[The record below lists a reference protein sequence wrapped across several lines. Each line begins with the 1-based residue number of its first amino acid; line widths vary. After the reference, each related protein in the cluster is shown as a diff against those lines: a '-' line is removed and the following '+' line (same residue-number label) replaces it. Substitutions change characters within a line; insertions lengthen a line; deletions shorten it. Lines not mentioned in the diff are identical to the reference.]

1 MTRQAAKTVWIT
13 GAGKGIGRALAL
25 RMAQDGARVAASAR
39 TASDLDDLA
48 VEAGN
53 LPGRIVP
60 FPLDIVDREA
70 VRATVAEIEAQIGPI
85 DLAILNA
92 GTHTPIWLKDFS
104 AEKVQH
110 LIDVNLMGTVN
121 CLDPLMHTMTARGSG
136 HVAVVSS
143 VAGYCGLPSASA
155 YGASKAGLINLCEA
169 LQPELDMAGVR
180 LTLINPGFVDTPL
193 TKKNDFDMPFLV
205 SQDDAVRAIMRG
217 LDRSRF
223 EIVFPL
229 PMALTMRFLRALP
242 YRLFFALTK
251 RMVRK

>member
-1 MTRQAAKTVWIT
+1 MTSNAAKTVWIT

-39 TASDLDDLA
+39 TASDLEDLA
-48 VEAGN
+48 VEAGD

-121 CLDPLMHTMTARGSG
+121 CLDPLMQTMTARGSG
-136 HVAVVSS
+136 HLAVVSS

-169 LQPELDMAGVR
+169 LRPELDTAGVR

-242 YRLFFALTK
+242 YRVFFALTK